1 MGRCDCDAA
10 MVLMYDKGNRLK
22 LLSNYVLQWVMST
35 PEGAVHLS
43 APIDLL
49 LEPSGTICHLTTE
62 FRLLTTWVT
71 GPSGLEAFASCTV
84 TVLICCAFINSNY
97 VQNSN

>member
-35 PEGAVHLS
+35 PEGAVQLC
-43 APIDLL
+43 AAIDFLL
-49 LEPSGTICHLTTE
+49 GPSGTICHLATE
-62 FRLLTTWVT
+62 WVAFR
-71 GPSGLEAFASCTV
+71 P
-84 TVLICCAFINSNY
+84 
-97 VQNSN
+97 